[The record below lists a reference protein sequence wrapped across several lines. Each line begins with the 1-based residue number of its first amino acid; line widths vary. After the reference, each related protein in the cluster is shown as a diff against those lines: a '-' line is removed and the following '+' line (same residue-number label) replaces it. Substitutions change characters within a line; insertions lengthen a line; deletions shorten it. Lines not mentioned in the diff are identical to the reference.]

1 MAKGQYKSSIKN
13 RLSLIYFGGLF
24 VTLVAVICIV
34 IIVTFN
40 GVSSWLD
47 DTQTEVA
54 RLRYRKVS
62 SGLQSAG
69 TLISNEIQNG
79 FTDLH
84 MVSNA
89 ESIIQTGVVP

>member
-47 DTQTEVA
+47 DT
-54 RLRYRKVS
+54 
-62 SGLQSAG
+62 
-69 TLISNEIQNG
+69 
-79 FTDLH
+79 
-84 MVSNA
+84 
-89 ESIIQTGVVP
+89 